1 MFKAHGK
8 NSFPYFYYMNV
19 NELKD
24 IVIPVLKKHKVTKA
38 GVFGSFAKN
47 SATEKSDID
56 ILVELTDPASLLD
69 FIGIRQELEEVLKK
83 PVDLVEYRAIKP
95 IIRDSILN
103 SEVRIYG

>member
-1 MFKAHGK
+1 
-8 NSFPYFYYMNV
+8 MNV

-24 IVIPVLKKHKVTKA
+24 NVIPVLKKHKVTKA